1 MLVRRSCAL
10 ILIIIMFMFIIVWC
24 GCDGVAGR
32 AHGLTPRLM
41 VVRGLLMVV
50 VWCWRGDG
58 SGSSDSSSRSSSS
71 SIANSV
77 REGPHCELR
86 FWTNPAN

>member
-1 MLVRRSCAL
+1 MLVRRSGA
-10 ILIIIMFMFIIVWC
+10 IIIIIISMCMFIIVWC
-24 GCDGVAGR
+24 GGDGVAGR
-32 AHGLTPRLM
+32 ADGLTPRLM
-41 VVRGLLMVV
+41 VVRGVLMVV

-77 REGPHCELR
+77 RERPHCELR
-86 FWTNPAN
+86 F